1 VTSVVAGGPAA
12 TAGIVAG
19 TTPLSASGSAS
30 TGLNSGGDL
39 IIAIDSQ
46 PVVTFSDM
54 IRYLILNKSPGDTVT
69 LSVMRGDKT
78 LQIPVVLGT
87 RP

>member
-1 VTSVVAGGPAA
+1 VPNGPAA
-12 TAGIVAG
+12 KAGIVAG
-19 TTPLSASGSAS
+19 TTPLSVSGTT
-30 TGLNSGGDL
+30 TGVNSGGDL
-39 IIAIDSQ
+39 IIAIDNQ

-69 LSVMRGDKT
+69 LTIMRGDQKKD
-78 LQIPVVLGT
+78 IPVVLGT

>member
-1 VTSVVAGGPAA
+1 MSPAWFPA
-12 TAGIVAG
+12 DLPRRIVAG
-19 TTPLSASGSAS
+19 TTPLSVAGAT
-30 TGLNSGGDL
+30 TGVNSGGDL
-39 IIAIDSQ
+39 ITAIDSQ

-54 IRYLILNKSPGDTVT
+54 IRYLILNKNPGDTVT
-69 LSVMRGDKT
+69 LTVMRGDQT

>member
-1 VTSVVAGGPAA
+1 MTNVTPGGPAE

-19 TTPLSASGSAS
+19 TTPLSVSGTG

-39 IIAIDSQ
+39 IIAIDGQ
-46 PVVTFSDM
+46 TVVTFSDM

-69 LSVMRGDKT
+69 LTVMRGTQKMD
-78 LQIPVVLGT
+78 IPVVLGT
-87 RP
+87 RPK

>member
-1 VTSVVAGGPAA
+1 
-12 TAGIVAG
+12 
-19 TTPLSASGSAS
+19 
-30 TGLNSGGDL
+30 
-39 IIAIDSQ
+39 
-46 PVVTFSDM
+46 M

-69 LSVMRGDKT
+69 LTIMRGDKT